1 MFISDRFLGKRRIHY
16 VLNDRVCC
24 QKLSLFSLPSVQYL
38 HQIYLAALPNKR
50 GKFIWL
56 VCVELSIKPSEQAW
70 FWHASAQ
77 CFHGEIIAV
86 IFDFC
91 SRRRLGRESNL
102 HQGGRDGQKEGKGRG
117 GVITKKGFNPK
128 HFQNINNCSK
138 AQCQFFFVCFFS
150 FSSDSWDVLG
160 DWLICLN
167 GFIYTVSRECHITQ
181 RYKCMQ
187 IIVTK
192 CVFFSVR

>member
-117 GVITKKGFNPK
+117 GVIKKKDSIQIISRTSTTVVRPSVNF
-128 HFQNINNCSK
+128 FCL
-138 AQCQFFFVCFFS
+138 FFFFFQLLMRRTGRLIDLFKWIYLCS
-150 FSSDSWDVLG
+150 FKRMSHHAK
-160 DWLICLN
+160 I
-167 GFIYTVSRECHITQ
+167 
-181 RYKCMQ
+181 
-187 IIVTK
+187 
-192 CVFFSVR
+192 

>member
-16 VLNDRVCC
+16 VLSDRVCC

-56 VCVELSIKPSEQAW
+56 VFVELSIKPSEQAW

-77 CFHGEIIAV
+77 YFHGEIIAV

-102 HQGGRDGQKEGKGRG
+102 HQGGRDGQKEEKGRG
-117 GVITKKGFNPK
+117 GVIKKKDSIQKISRTSTTVVRPSVN
-128 HFQNINNCSK
+128 
-138 AQCQFFFVCFFS
+138 FFFVCFFL
-150 FSSDSWDVLG
+150 FPVTHETYLET
-160 DWLICLN
+160 DW
-167 GFIYTVSRECHITQ
+167 FV
-181 RYKCMQ
+181 
-187 IIVTK
+187 
-192 CVFFSVR
+192 